1 MERSISNC
9 STRDAKRFRGEDV
22 VKDKSSGGFK
32 HPAEFLKPERRENTS
47 FRGRGGRGRGGG
59 RGGFVPDFK
68 KNPDKWTK
76 YSLEDVDNVTERS
89 NTAAALQFLQTIKE
103 KKMDVDEPV
112 ADLSQKLVFKRP
124 TKKTPRPDN
133 DPISEVST
141 SDISELEP
149 SAKPTFVGSKQVLPE
164 YVVGA
169 KPIKKKGHSKPLPSQ
184 SSKSLE
190 LKLSHLD
197 DEEET
202 E

>member
-9 STRDAKRFRGEDV
+9 STRDAKRFRGEDA

-32 HPAEFLKPERRENTS
+32 HPAEFLKPERRDNTS

-59 RGGFVPDFK
+59 RGSFVPDFK

-76 YSLEDVDNVTERS
+76 YSLEDVGNVTERS
-89 NTAAALQFLQTIKE
+89 NTAAALQFLQTIK
-103 KKMDVDEPV
+103 KNKMDVDEPV

-124 TKKTPRPDN
+124 TKKIIRPDN
-133 DPISEVST
+133 YTISEGST
-141 SDISELEP
+141 SDISEPEP

-169 KPIKKKGHSKPLPSQ
+169 KLIKKKGHSKPLPSQ
-184 SSKSLE
+184 SSKSSE